1 MPDITQAI
9 LTQWC
14 VVWKKADT
22 KTKYGTARVN
32 SPVNVR
38 CRWASMDQARVS
50 QESTVEQ
57 YPNQIPVGESVPL
70 GSYVWGP
77 GTISELPAEPVYL
90 EVVGSG
96 NTPDINGD
104 YPFYS
109 ISLQKASK
117 TLPTVV

>member
-14 VVWKKADT
+14 VVWKKTDT
-22 KTKYGTARVN
+22 KTKHGQARVS

-38 CRWASMDQARVS
+38 CRWASMDQASVD
-50 QESTVEQ
+50 QGSTTEH
-57 YPNQIPVGESVPL
+57 YPNQVPVGEYIPL

-77 GTISELPAEPVYL
+77 GKIVDLPSNPVYL

-96 NTPDINGD
+96 KTPDINGNH
-104 YPFYS
+104 PFYQ
-109 ISLQKASK
+109 ISLQKASQ
-117 TLPTVV
+117 TLPEVV